1 MESERK
7 YKRQGLHANLEIS
20 KFPGVSPVPNM
31 AELYELYLSAVVAM
45 SVPVFGP
52 RVSFHRASCV
62 LVPYSLSLPMSS
74 CDSDQRLRNL
84 ACWPFHACDSDPH
97 ATPSSPDS
105 FD

>member
-1 MESERK
+1 MESELK
-7 YKRQGLHANLEIS
+7 YKLHANLEIC

-45 SVPVFGP
+45 SVPVCGP
-52 RVSFHRASCV
+52 RVSFPSCV

-74 CDSDQRLRNL
+74 CDSDQRLWNL